1 MNRRALYAWLI
12 LSAAAGALALLAG
25 GRVWARLLAPTGPAS
40 PETLHDV
47 PGADVAPVITPV
59 VLAALA
65 GCVAVLATKGVFRQ
79 IVGVLV
85 AICGGA
91 VVVGMTR
98 VFDDVLLLESAELRG
113 ASVDVTVWPW
123 LTGLGGVLLIVSG
136 LWAAVSGGSWPGMS
150 ARYDRSDRHKPPSE
164 RSMWDAIDRGDD
176 PT

>member
-25 GRVWARLLAPTGPAS
+25 GRVWAQLLAPSGPAN
-40 PETLHDV
+40 PEAVHDV
-47 PGADVAPVITPV
+47 PGAEVAPVITPV

-79 IVGVLV
+79 AIGVLV
-85 AICGGA
+85 AACGGA
-91 VVVGMTR
+91 VVVGVTR
-98 VFDDVLLLESAELRG
+98 VFDDVLLLESADLPG

-123 LTGLGGVLLIVSG
+123 LTGAGGLLLVAGG
-136 LWAAVSGGSWPGMS
+136 LWAAVAGGNWPGMS
-150 ARYDRSDRHKPPSE
+150 SRYDRPDRGGPASE